1 MGYSPHIHDRGSGD
15 IDTVGSQGQ
24 AVPSPDAEMQLV
36 PTPEKNGG
44 YVIYISSGAIGG
56 GDHPHGRSLMHS
68 FLYTLT
74 EIAPQPKAII
84 LVGSAVRLAQPGSA
98 AMESLSLMQ
107 EQGVR
112 ILVAEKSLMEI
123 EGEVNIAVGK
133 PVTMHAILNALL
145 HAEKVIS
152 L

>member
-1 MGYSPHIHDRGSGD
+1 MGYSPHIPEHGSGD
-15 IDTVGSQGQ
+15 IDTVNSQGQ

-36 PTPEKNGG
+36 PTPERKSGC
-44 YVIYISSGAIGG
+44 VIYINSGAIGG
-56 GDHPHGRSLMHS
+56 GDHPHARSLMHG

-98 AMESLSLMQ
+98 AMESLSIMQ
-107 EQGVR
+107 EQGVQ
-112 ILVAEKSLMEI
+112 ILVAEKSLREI
-123 EGEVNIAVGK
+123 EGEAGITVGK

-145 HAEKVIS
+145 QAEKVIS